1 VAGVEGLLDVL
12 AGDLVNSKDAGACGV
27 LSGEARDVIHE
38 RGRAVELRSF
48 GTPTAGSY
56 KDVRQA

>member
-1 VAGVEGLLDVL
+1 LLDVL

-27 LSGEARDVIHE
+27 LSGEAEDVVHE
-38 RGRAVELRSF
+38 RGGAAELRSF
-48 GTPTAGSY
+48 GTPTAGSS